1 MEKFTVIKSRT
12 VVLPVENVDTDQII
26 PARFLKATSKAGL
39 GTKLFADWR
48 FAADGTAKPD
58 FILNQPAAKGAS
70 VLVAGDNFGCG
81 SSREHAPW
89 ALVDYGFRAVVSTSI
104 ADIFRNNSL
113 KNGLIPVVVD
123 AAIHAKLLATP
134 GAEVTV
140 SIEDRTITLADG
152 SSAAFAIEPF
162 ARYCLLN
169 GVDELAFLL
178 SQEDAIAAFEAGRS

>member
-1 MEKFTVIKSRT
+1 MEPVKTVAGDVS
-12 VVLPVENVDTDQII
+12 VLDRDDVDTDQII
-26 PARFLKATSKAGL
+26 PKQFLKRVERTGFGQFLFYDWAKEDGWDLPANPILAAG
-39 GTKLFADWR
+39 R
-48 FAADGTAKPD
+48 
-58 FILNQPAAKGAS
+58 
-70 VLVAGDNFGCG
+70 NFGSG

-123 AAIHAKLLATP
+123 AGLHAKLLANP

-152 SSAAFAIEPF
+152 SSATFAIEPF

-178 SQEDAIAAFEAGRS
+178 SQEDAIAAFEARRS